1 MGRTTIIIAHRLS
14 TIKHADVIAVL
25 EDGKIVEMG
34 TQKELLSHR
43 GTLYNLVVAQVTTWY
58 LTQIDII
65 MLTAIYI

>member
-25 EDGKIVEMG
+25 DDGKIVEMG

-43 GTLYNLVVAQVTTWY
+43 GIFYNLVVAQVITRVSIATY
-58 LTQIDII
+58 KMHILC
-65 MLTAIYI
+65 

>member
-34 TQKELLSHR
+34 TQKELLSHK
-43 GTLYNLVVAQVTTWY
+43 GIFYNLVVVQVITRVSIATY
-58 LTQIDII
+58 KMHILC
-65 MLTAIYI
+65 